1 MDSSKLLEIIDLLE
15 ADEKE
20 YTLSTK
26 LDEVSNLITTQNNA
40 EVNEQIEEKL
50 KILQENIAMSRAS
63 LFAQTEIKILKNLGV
78 ENYFGRRFIE
88 NIQKNVNARG
98 YEVSAKF
105 KQFST
110 TRTEKYNKLIK
121 MRNVMVET
129 GLSPYEQTKDE
140 IAMSIPSNISNTAEV
155 AKYLEKFGQLIQ
167 IVQECK
173 ETKDIAQ
180 EPPKITRLNKG
191 SAEFFILAE
200 PNTISAII
208 DILAGLSTVYLV
220 TKELRNRK
228 SGDSLNDLEQK
239 EIKKIYEGVAKRKL
253 EEFITETVEKI
264 SGKVEPEK
272 QARLRTYIKFLI
284 KWLPLG
290 VKIEVVYKKSVEP
303 LAGDPKESVTQQKLL
318 KRQHN
323 EQLKVAEIYKLP
335 IEQLKLPEPDDKS
348 EVKKITTTKEEQKK
362 QPPAK

>member
-1 MDSSKLLEIIDLLE
+1 MDSNKLLEIIDLLE

-20 YTLSTK
+20 YTLGTK
-26 LDEVSNLITTQNNA
+26 LDEISNLITTQNNA

-50 KILQENIAMSRAS
+50 KILQENIAASRAS
-63 LFAQTEIKILKNLGV
+63 LFAQTEIQILKNLGV
-78 ENYFGRRFIE
+78 DNYFGSRFVE
-88 NIQKNVNARG
+88 NIQKNVNSRG
-98 YEVSAKF
+98 YEVSEKF
-105 KQFST
+105 KQFATS
-110 TRTEKYNKLIK
+110 RTEKYNKLVNMK
-121 MRNVMVET
+121 NVMIAT
-129 GLSPYEQTKDE
+129 GLLPYKQTKDE
-140 IAMSIPSNISNTAEV
+140 IAISIPSDISSITEV

-200 PNTISAII
+200 PNTISAIV

-228 SGDSLNDLEQK
+228 SDNSLNDTEQK

-253 EEFITETVEKI
+253 EEFIAKAVEKI

-272 QARLRTYIKFLI
+272 QVRLRTYIKLLI

-290 VKIEVVYKKSVEP
+290 IKVEVVYKKSVEP
-303 LAGDPKESVTQQKLL
+303 LTEDPKENIVQQKLL
-318 KRQHN
+318 KRQHD
-323 EQLKVAEIYKLP
+323 EQLKIAEIYKLP
-335 IEQLKLPEPDDKS
+335 IEQLKLPEPDDKAQVKETPTTT
-348 EVKKITTTKEEQKK
+348 EVKKKDVGK
-362 QPPAK
+362 